1 MTDPLT
7 PELVRAMLRI
17 YAKAETRFEAT
28 AEDEEVLEAMVGAVP
43 HLSRALLRAW
53 DERDEAR
60 AQVAYLTAA
69 VLEYERREVE
79 PDPELSAALT
89 SIPAEDPGD
98 LGDLHHARIAADE
111 AVARL
116 EAELSA
122 AENQGAPEGWTQ
134 GDGAW
139 CWDGDGTGLDST
151 QIRVYHARGYDPRAP
166 ARPYARIVRSR
177 SVGVDVIDLD
187 ADTVLAAI
195 EAAEAW
201 LDEHP
206 IEGVVP

>member
-1 MTDPLT
+1 MTSRLIQVSAGHILT
-7 PELVRAMLRI
+7 ETAIRD
-17 YAKAETRFEAT
+17 AETELRYLRRKLTKALADLRSEQI
-28 AEDEEVLEAMVGAVP
+28 
-43 HLSRALLRAW
+43 RADACLLRAEAAEVEPPTGY
-53 DERDEAR
+53 DTPTRVGLLMQERDEAR
-60 AQVAYLTAA
+60 AK
-69 VLEYERREVE
+69 
-79 PDPELSAALT
+79 
-89 SIPAEDPGD
+89 
-98 LGDLHHARIAADE
+98 
-111 AVARL
+111 VARL

-151 QIRVYHARGYDPRAP
+151 QVRVYHARGYDPRAP

-201 LDEHP
+201 LDEHH